1 MLTLVVSLH
10 QGLSLVL
17 LLQTQI
23 QCPQQ
28 VLHSRGHLKM
38 QVPVRLGTHL
48 RQDGMLQATLGQKR
62 HHRELGA
69 LLGQVKDGLIR
80 SRPKGP
86 PKDQGP
92 KSGPKKTRKERIKD
106 GEGDQQRPGI
116 KAQPFPE

>member
-10 QGLSLVL
+10 QGLSLIL

-69 LLGQVKDGLIR
+69 ILGRVKDGPIR
-80 SRPKGP
+80 GSPKVP
-86 PKDQGP
+86 PKDQDPRGG
-92 KSGPKKTRKERIKD
+92 SKTTRRERIND
-106 GEGDQQRPGI
+106 GESDQQRPGI
-116 KAQPFPE
+116 KAQPLPE

>member
-1 MLTLVVSLH
+1 M
-10 QGLSLVL
+10 
-17 LLQTQI
+17 
-23 QCPQQ
+23 
-28 VLHSRGHLKM
+28 M
-38 QVPVRLGTHL
+38 QVTVRLGTHL
-48 RQDGMLQATLGQKR
+48 RQDGMRQATLGQKR

-86 PKDQGP
+86 PKDQDP
-92 KSGPKKTRKERIKD
+92 RSGPKTTRKERIED